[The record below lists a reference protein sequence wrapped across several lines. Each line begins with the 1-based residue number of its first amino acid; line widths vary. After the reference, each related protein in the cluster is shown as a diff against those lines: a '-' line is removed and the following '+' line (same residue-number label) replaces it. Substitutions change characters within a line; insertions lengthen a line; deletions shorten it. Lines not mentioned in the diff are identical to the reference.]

1 MSRGTLIRT
10 IVLLLA
16 IGNQLLTS
24 WGKNPLPWSEEELY
38 EGVSAGIT
46 ALSALVSWWK
56 NNSFTKEARLADQY
70 LKGLKAGGKNGSCT
84 TTGA

>member
-1 MSRGTLIRT
+1 MSRGTIVRTVVLI
-10 IVLLLA
+10 LA

-46 ALSALVSWWK
+46 ALSALISWWK
-56 NNSFTKEARLADQY
+56 NNSFTKEARLADRY
-70 LKGLKAGGKNGSCT
+70 LKTLRAGGKNGSCT

>member
-1 MSRGTLIRT
+1 MSQGT
-10 IVLLLA
+10 IVRTVVLMLA

-38 EGVSAGIT
+38 EGVSAGVT
-46 ALSALVSWWK
+46 ALSALISWWK

-70 LKGLKAGGKNGSCT
+70 LKKLKVGETDGSNKTIT
-84 TTGA
+84 T